1 MNKQIIKD
9 ALILTCITLIAGIL
23 LGLVYDVTKQP
34 IARQRELTKQKACK
48 TVFADA
54 DTFDT
59 EHTFDIGDWDLPDEY
74 EGCSIDEA
82 IPALGKDG
90 GLLGYVL
97 TVTCSEGYGGDITIM
112 MGVTVSGT
120 LNGIEF
126 LSISETAGLGMEAKK
141 PKFKDQFQD
150 KQAQQFTVTKDE
162 AHDENEIEAVSSATI
177 TSKAVTKAVNAG
189 LDYVT
194 FLTATR
200 SNYSK
205 GGAGNE

>member
-1 MNKQIIKD
+1 MNKLIIKNT
-9 ALILTCITLIAGIL
+9 LILACITLIAGIA
-23 LGLVYDVTKQP
+23 LGLVYEITKDP
-34 IARQRELTKQKACK
+34 IEKQRQLTKEKACK

-59 EHTFDIGDWDLPDEY
+59 KDMLDTSDLVLPDEY
-74 EGCSIDEA
+74 EGCHIDEV

-90 GLLGYVL
+90 ELLGYAL

-112 MGVTVSGT
+112 MGVTMDGT

-126 LSISETAGLGMEAKK
+126 LSLNETAGLGMNAKE
-141 PKFKDQFQD
+141 PEFKNQFQN
-150 KQAQQFTVTKDE
+150 KAAKQFTVTKDNAASE
-162 AHDENEIEAVSSATI
+162 DEIEAVSSATI

-194 FLTATR
+194 TLIATR
-200 SNYSK
+200 SNYNK
-205 GGAGNE
+205 GGAGDE